1 MGNSCQ
7 VRSGGMKIH
16 TKRKFGIV
24 PKGEMLAWKK
34 KEFESECGG
43 GKATPVSRDPASHH
57 LRNRRRSHPESSH
70 TSAPTGE
77 KMEWYWDKG
86 TAVSMG

>member
-1 MGNSCQ
+1 
-7 VRSGGMKIH
+7 MKIH

-43 GKATPVSRDPASHH
+43 GESYPSQPRPCKPSSAEPHTFSPGVLPH
-57 LRNRRRSHPESSH
+57 L
-70 TSAPTGE
+70 SA
-77 KMEWYWDKG
+77 YR
-86 TAVSMG
+86 